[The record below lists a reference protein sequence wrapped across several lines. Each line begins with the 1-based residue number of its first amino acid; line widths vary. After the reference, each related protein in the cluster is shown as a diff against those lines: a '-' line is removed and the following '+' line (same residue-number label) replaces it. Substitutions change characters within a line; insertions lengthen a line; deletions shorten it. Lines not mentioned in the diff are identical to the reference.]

1 MSTKDKVYNFRTYA
15 NKIEAANQV
24 LKANHTDLPTVFNDV
39 LDQIILT
46 EKVPVKSKKDLRAD
60 AFLDD
65 LSHELTSD
73 FSKLEAGEFVSQAAA
88 EKRLGI

>member
-1 MSTKDKVYNFRTYA
+1 
-15 NKIEAANQV
+15 

-46 EKVPVKSKKDLRAD
+46 EKVPVKSKEDLQAD
-60 AFLDD
+60 AFLDG

-73 FSKLEAGEFVSQAAA
+73 FSKMETGDYVSQSAA